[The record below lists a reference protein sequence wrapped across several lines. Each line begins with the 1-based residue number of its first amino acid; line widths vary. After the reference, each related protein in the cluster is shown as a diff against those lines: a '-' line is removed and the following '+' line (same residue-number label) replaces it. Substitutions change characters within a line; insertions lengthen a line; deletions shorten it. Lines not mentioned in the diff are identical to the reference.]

1 MGRVGEK
8 ARGMDCQ
15 EGKKNW
21 GRGRQRNGLAG
32 DSESKAEKEGQA
44 GRVV

>member
-1 MGRVGEK
+1 MGEK
-8 ARGMDCQ
+8 AKGMDCQ
-15 EGKKNW
+15 EGKKEEL
-21 GRGRQRNGLAG
+21 GGRQRNGLAG